1 MHKKLVRLNQWRDLS
16 RINTYSED
24 PEVIAGRQAEYFLL
38 RLVESNLKWKNAY
51 CYLSKRFP
59 SKKHGRRFEIDLV
72 VLTKKHLHFLEVKN
86 WSGQV
91 IPSGA
96 GWVQIRRNG
105 ERIEH
110 PNLVDY
116 NSMKQQ
122 VVIDFLREKG
132 LVLDKS
138 YFSQMVIFKNPKLTL
153 DSAITNNPFVVPYQ
167 ELNKYLASQKG
178 VSFAERMIHSMIE
191 ICLDLEKSKI
201 IMDSLFHSMPS
212 SYFKKI
218 HNHFINLGT
227 WDKVGL
233 YGDKVLTG
241 DVLKLFIGEREI
253 DLSSLS
259 PGEKIHFSWTRN
271 KIWGLVKS
279 LATDIPLG
287 TLCMHKE
294 RIPIH
299 TKDSMKFHAAGEE
312 RPVKID
318 LSHIEWI
325 LKG

>member
-1 MHKKLVRLNQWRDLS
+1 
-16 RINTYSED
+16 
-24 PEVIAGRQAEYFLL
+24 
-38 RLVESNLKWKNAY
+38 
-51 CYLSKRFP
+51 
-59 SKKHGRRFEIDLV
+59 
-72 VLTKKHLHFLEVKN
+72 
-86 WSGQV
+86 
-91 IPSGA
+91 
-96 GWVQIRRNG
+96 
-105 ERIEH
+105 
-110 PNLVDY
+110 
-116 NSMKQQ
+116 
-122 VVIDFLREKG
+122 
-132 LVLDKS
+132 
-138 YFSQMVIFKNPKLTL
+138 MVIFKNPKLTL

-287 TLCMHKE
+287 TLCMQKE